1 MTTKEWLSRGWRIDR
16 EIRELEQAQQE
27 ALALATRTTA
37 GTDGERVDGTSG
49 NSSERAMVA
58 YADKAAEY
66 AELIDSKIREL
77 VGIKTEIIRAVG
89 RVDDPTLRALLEA
102 RYINFKTWEQIAV
115 KLSYSYM
122 HVCRLHGRALVE
134 VQDVIECD
142 TPSVISCK

>member
-16 EIRELEQAQQE
+16 EIRELEQAQVE

-37 GTDGERVDGTSG
+37 STDGERVDGGGG

-66 AELIDSKIREL
+66 AALIDEKIREL
-77 VGIKTEIIRAVG
+77 VGIKTEIIRTVE
-89 RVDDPTLRALLEA
+89 RVENPTLRAVLMA
-102 RYINFKTWEQIAV
+102 RYVNFKTWEQIAV
-115 KLSYSYM
+115 EMSYSYM

-134 VQDVIECD
+134 VRDVIECD
-142 TPSVISCK
+142 IPPVI

>member
-16 EIRELEQAQQE
+16 EIRELEQAQVE

-37 GTDGERVDGTSG
+37 STDGERVDGG
-49 NSSERAMVA
+49 GDNSSERAMVA

-89 RVDDPTLRALLEA
+89 RVDDPTLRALLVA
-102 RYINFKTWEQIAV
+102 RYVNFKTWEQIAV
-115 KLSYSYM
+115 DM
-122 HVCRLHGRALVE
+122 HYTYQWVCTLHGRALNE
-134 VQDVIECD
+134 LIVID
-142 TPSVISCK
+142 TPTVI

>member
-16 EIRELEQAQQE
+16 EIKELEQAQQE
-27 ALALATRTTA
+27 ALALATRITA

-77 VGIKTEIIRAVG
+77 VGIKTEIICAVG
-89 RVDDPTLRALLEA
+89 RVENPTLRAVLMA

-115 KLSYSYM
+115 ELSYSYM

>member
-1 MTTKEWLSRGWRIDR
+1 MTTKEWLSRGWRVDR

-37 GTDGERVDGTSG
+37 GTDGERVDGG
-49 NSSERAMVA
+49 GDNSSERAMVA

-77 VGIKTEIIRAVG
+77 VGIKAEIIRAVE
-89 RVDDPTLRALLEA
+89 RVENPTLRAVLVA

-115 KLSYSYM
+115 EM
-122 HVCRLHGRALVE
+122 HYTYQWVCTLHGRALNE
-134 VQDVIECD
+134 LIVID

>member
-16 EIRELEQAQQE
+16 EITELEQAQQE

-37 GTDGERVDGTSG
+37 GTDGERVDGGGG
-49 NSSERAMVA
+49 NRSERAMVA

-66 AELIDSKIREL
+66 AALIEGKIREL

-89 RVDDPTLRALLEA
+89 RMENPTLRAVLMA
-102 RYINFKTWEQIAV
+102 RYVNFKTWEQIAV
-115 KLSYSYM
+115 DM
-122 HVCRLHGRALVE
+122 HYTYQWVCTLHGRALRE
-134 VQDVIECD
+134 LIVID

>member
-16 EIRELEQAQQE
+16 EITELEQAQQE

-77 VGIKTEIIRAVG
+77 VGVKMEIIRTVG
-89 RVDDPTLRALLEA
+89 QVDDSTLRTILIA
-102 RYINFKTWEQIAV
+102 RYVNFKRLEQIA
-115 KLSYSYM
+115 YETNY
-122 HVCRLHGRALVE
+122 CYRQIRRLHKKALYAIN
-134 VQDVIECD
+134 DVLEC
-142 TPSVISCK
+142 PVKNMI

>member
-16 EIRELEQAQQE
+16 EIKELEQAQQE
-27 ALALATRTTA
+27 ALTLATRTTA
-37 GTDGERVDGTSG
+37 GADGERVDGTSG

-66 AELIDSKIREL
+66 AELIEGKIREL
-77 VGIKTEIIRAVG
+77 VGIKAEIIRAVE
-89 RVDDPTLRALLEA
+89 RVENPTLRAVLVA

-115 KLSYSYM
+115 ELSYSYM

>member
-16 EIRELEQAQQE
+16 EIRELEQAQVE

-37 GTDGERVDGTSG
+37 GTDGDRVDGG
-49 NSSERAMVA
+49 GDNSSERAMVA

-66 AELIDSKIREL
+66 AALIEGKIREL
-77 VGIKTEIIRAVG
+77 VGIKTEIIRAVE
-89 RVDDPTLRALLEA
+89 RVENPTLRAVLVA

-115 KLSYSYM
+115 EM
-122 HVCRLHGRALVE
+122 HYTYQWVCTLHGRALNE
-134 VQDVIECD
+134 LIVID

>member
-16 EIRELEQAQQE
+16 EIKELEQAQQE
-27 ALALATRTTA
+27 ALTLATRTTA

-66 AELIDSKIREL
+66 AELIENKIREL

-89 RVDDPTLRALLEA
+89 RVDDPTLRALLVA
-102 RYINFKTWEQIAV
+102 RYINSKKWEEISLDLNYCY
-115 KLSYSYM
+115 K
-122 HVCRLHGRALVE
+122 HVVHTLHPRALRTIKE
-134 VQDVIECD
+134 VIEGNI
-142 TPSVISCK
+142 ISMI